1 MGCANDMA
9 NRTHK
14 PGKVLFMRVD
24 VIITQAGEY
33 RRSGVHRSSGYGY
46 DFQRK
51 EVEEAEEKNVGGAVL
66 ESMKEEE
73 EED

>member
-1 MGCANDMA
+1 
-9 NRTHK
+9 
-14 PGKVLFMRVD
+14 MRVD